1 MLSCDFRPLVE
12 FSFVLWGEE
21 ALPEDLT
28 DIASH
33 LENFGGSEP
42 MPSWLIEIADM
53 LAEYKDD
60 AKIIASRYRECLKV
74 FYRLAVVWLSCK
86 IQRIILGFGMIKHQ
100 LFRRIS

>member
-1 MLSCDFRPLVE
+1 MVIAVRRLFRILEPLKQIVLSCVFRPLVE

-53 LAEYKDD
+53 LAQYKDD
-60 AKIIASRYRECLKV
+60 AKIIASRYRECLS
-74 FYRLAVVWLSCK
+74 RLSFGCSVVEL
-86 IQRIILGFGMIKHQ
+86 
-100 LFRRIS
+100 